1 MMEEGSDM
9 WTEEKIADAFAQIMK
24 EVTEAEFDKEPV
36 LRQEKLLGEKIDLKA
51 RDLVV
56 LLYRTEDVF
65 DVSVPDDF
73 ICDGNFDTYDHILG
87 LLLQLLVK

>member
-1 MMEEGSDM
+1 MIEEGSDM
-9 WTEEKIADAFAQIMK
+9 WTEEKMADAFGQIMK

-36 LRQEKLLGEKIDLKA
+36 LRKEKLLGEKIDLKA

-56 LLYRTEDVF
+56 LLHRTEDVF